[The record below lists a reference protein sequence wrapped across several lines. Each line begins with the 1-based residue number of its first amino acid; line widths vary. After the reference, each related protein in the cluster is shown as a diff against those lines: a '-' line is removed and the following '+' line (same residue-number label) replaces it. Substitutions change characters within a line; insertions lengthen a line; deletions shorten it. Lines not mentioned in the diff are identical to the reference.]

1 MSDDNE
7 EESWYQRNF
16 DYVIGCSLLAAV
28 AIIICICLHFERVQ
42 RNEHEAK
49 CLKARS
55 AALECMDK
63 DKNNDEW
70 HCIENAKIRF
80 MCTQWPSSWEG
91 R

>member
-7 EESWYQRNF
+7 EWSWYQRNIG
-16 DYVIGCSLLAAV
+16 YVIGSSFLAAV
-28 AIIICICLHFERVQ
+28 AIAICIFVHFEHVQ
-42 RNEHEAK
+42 RDDHEAK

-55 AALECMDK
+55 AALECMAK
-63 DKNNDEW
+63 DKNNDDW

-80 MCTQWPSSWEG
+80 MCTQWPGSWEG